1 MWLHHFHTTK
11 SLSLTQARMKK
22 LLKLL
27 ASATCVAN
35 LATAQA
41 LVDYQF
47 NDTNGGDVN
56 DPTEVA
62 NTGSESDAA
71 WNFGV
76 GKVQNGNL
84 NYGYTPSFKFTQ
96 VDVGVG
102 TISRRKLEFV
112 DSLTTADMSQYS
124 FTVDFAKWDLRQNWD
139 SNASDINKGIQISL
153 DGNGGSA
160 TFGFTTNTGGG
171 FRAFSQGA
179 GSTFEQVNGGDFTTQ
194 LNRYEALGGVL
205 QINGDLSTGLWSAQ
219 AKDGEAGAEWQ
230 TLGNGTGLTT
240 IASITLAA
248 RSPSV
253 GSWGGAGAGETTDP
267 NVSGTPG
274 DYMMIDSITLSAVP
288 EPSSYA
294 LLAGML
300 TLASVMV
307 RRRQ

>member
-1 MWLHHFHTTK
+1 M
-11 SLSLTQARMKK
+11 
-22 LLKLL
+22 
-27 ASATCVAN
+27 
-35 LATAQA
+35 
-41 LVDYQF
+41 DYQF

-62 NTGSESDAA
+62 NSGSESDAA

-84 NYGYTPSFKFTQ
+84 NYGYTSSFKFNQ
-96 VDVGVG
+96 VDLNAG
-102 TISRRKLEFV
+102 TTANRKLQFA
-112 DSLTTADMSQYS
+112 DSLTTSDMTQYS
-124 FTVDFAKWDLRQNWD
+124 FTVDFAKWDLRQFWD
-139 SNASDINKGIQISL
+139 PNNVSDTNKGIQISL

-160 TFGFTTNTGGG
+160 TFGFTTNAGGG

-179 GSTFEQVNGGDFTTQ
+179 GSTFTQVNGGAFTTQ
-194 LNRYEALGGVL
+194 LNRFEALGGVL

-248 RSPSV
+248 RTPTA
-253 GSWGGAGAGETTDP
+253 GSWGGSSSGAATDAT
-267 NVSGTPG
+267 VSGTAG
-274 DYMMIDSITLSAVP
+274 DYLMIDSLDLTAVP

-300 TLASVMV
+300 ALASRVMV

>member
-1 MWLHHFHTTK
+1 MYN
-11 SLSLTQARMKK
+11 
-22 LLKLL
+22 LLKVLL
-27 ASATCVAN
+27 PAVCVAN
-35 LATAQA
+35 LVSAQA

-62 NTGSESDAA
+62 NSGSESDAA

-84 NYGYTPSFKFTQ
+84 NYGYTSSFKFTQ
-96 VDVGVG
+96 IDGSAG
-102 TISRRKLEFV
+102 TTAQRKLEFA
-112 DSLTTADMSQYS
+112 DSLTTSDMTQYS

-139 SNASDINKGIQISL
+139 PSNSSDTNKGIQISL

-160 TFGFTTNTGGG
+160 TFGFTTNSGGG

-179 GSTFEQVNGGDFTTQ
+179 GSTFTQALGGTFTTQ
-194 LNRYEALGGVL
+194 LNRFENLGGVL

-248 RSPSV
+248 RTPTV
-253 GSWGGAGAGETTDP
+253 GSWGGSSSGAATDAT
-267 NVSGTPG
+267 VSGTAG
-274 DYMMIDSITLSAVP
+274 DYLMIDSLDLTAVP

-300 TLASVMV
+300 ALASRVMV

>member
-1 MWLHHFHTTK
+1 MNILFK
-11 SLSLTQARMKK
+11 I
-22 LLKLL
+22 LLP
-27 ASATCVAN
+27 AVCVAN

-62 NTGSESDAA
+62 NSGSESDAA

-84 NYGYTPSFKFTQ
+84 NYGYTSSFKFNQ
-96 VDVGVG
+96 VDLSAG
-102 TISRRKLEFV
+102 TIAYRKLEFT
-112 DSLTTADMSQYS
+112 DSLTTSDMTQYS

-139 SNASDINKGIQISL
+139 PNNDSDTNKGIQISL
-153 DGNGGSA
+153 DGNGASA
-160 TFGFTTNTGGG
+160 TFGFTTNAGGG

-179 GSTFEQVNGGDFTTQ
+179 GSTFTQVNGGDFTTQ
-194 LNRYEALGGVL
+194 LNRYEDLGGVL

-248 RSPSV
+248 RTPTA
-253 GSWGGAGAGETTDP
+253 GSWGGSSSGAVAPDVDAT
-267 NVSGTPG
+267 VSGQAG
-274 DYMMIDSITLSAVP
+274 DYLMIDSLVLTAVP

-300 TLASVMV
+300 ALASRVMV

>member
-1 MWLHHFHTTK
+1 
-11 SLSLTQARMKK
+11 MKK

-84 NYGYTPSFKFTQ
+84 NYGYTPSLKFTQ

-139 SNASDINKGIQISL
+139 SNTSDTNKGIQISL
-153 DGNGGSA
+153 DGIGGSS
-160 TFGFTTNTGGG
+160 TFGFTTNTVGG

-179 GSTFEQVNGGDFTTQ
+179 GSTFNQANGSDFTTQ

-253 GSWGGAGAGETTDP
+253 GSWGGAGSGETTDP
-267 NVSGTPG
+267 TVSGTAG

-300 TLASVMV
+300 ALASVMV

>member
-1 MWLHHFHTTK
+1 
-11 SLSLTQARMKK
+11 MKK

-96 VDVGVG
+96 VDVGPDIG

-112 DSLTTADMSQYS
+112 DSLTTVDMSQYS

-179 GSTFEQVNGGDFTTQ
+179 GSTFNQANGSDFTTQ

-230 TLGNGTGLTT
+230 TLGNGSGLTT

-253 GSWGGAGAGETTDP
+253 GSWGGAAADINEDDPTDQ
-267 NVSGTPG
+267 GIPG
-274 DYMMIDSITLSAVP
+274 DYMMIDSLTLSAVP

-300 TLASVMV
+300 ALASVMV

>member
-1 MWLHHFHTTK
+1 MCN
-11 SLSLTQARMKK
+11 
-22 LLKLL
+22 LLKILL
-27 ASATCVAN
+27 PAVCVAN

-56 DPTEVA
+56 DPTEVVNA
-62 NTGSESDAA
+62 GSESDAA
-71 WNFGV
+71 WNNGV

-84 NYGYTPSFKFTQ
+84 NYGYSSSYKFTQ
-96 VDVGVG
+96 VDVNSG
-102 TISRRKLEFV
+102 TTAYRKLEFA
-112 DSLTTADMSQYS
+112 DSLTTSDMTQYS

-139 SNASDINKGIQISL
+139 PNNDSDTNKGIQISL

-160 TFGFTTNTGGG
+160 TFGFTTNSGGG

-179 GSTFEQVNGGDFTTQ
+179 GSTFTQALGGTFTTQ
-194 LNRYEALGGVL
+194 LNRFEALGGVL

-248 RSPSV
+248 RTPTV
-253 GSWGGAGAGETTDP
+253 GSWGGSSSGATTDAT
-267 NVSGTPG
+267 VSGTAG
-274 DYMMIDSITLSAVP
+274 DYLMIDSLDLTAVP
-288 EPSSYA
+288 EPSTYA
-294 LLAGML
+294 LIAGML
-300 TLASVMV
+300 ALASVMV

>member
-1 MWLHHFHTTK
+1 MNILFK
-11 SLSLTQARMKK
+11 I
-22 LLKLL
+22 LLP
-27 ASATCVAN
+27 AVCVAN

-62 NTGSESDAA
+62 NSGSESDAA

-84 NYGYTPSFKFTQ
+84 NYGYTSSFKFNQ
-96 VDVGVG
+96 VDLGAG
-102 TISRRKLEFV
+102 TTAFRKLEFT
-112 DSLTTADMSQYS
+112 DSLTTSDMTQYS

-139 SNASDINKGIQISL
+139 PNNDSDNNKGIQISL

-160 TFGFTTNTGGG
+160 TFGFTTQTGGG

-179 GSTFEQVNGGDFTTQ
+179 NSTFAQVNGGDFTTS
-194 LNRYEALGGVL
+194 LNRYEELGGVL
-205 QINGDLSTGLWSAQ
+205 QINGDLSTGLWYAQ

-248 RSPSV
+248 RTPTV
-253 GSWGGAGAGETTDP
+253 GSWGGSSSGAVAPDVDATVNGQT
-267 NVSGTPG
+267 G
-274 DYMMIDSITLSAVP
+274 DYLMIDSLVLTAVP

-300 TLASVMV
+300 ALASRVMV

>member
-1 MWLHHFHTTK
+1 MYN
-11 SLSLTQARMKK
+11 
-22 LLKLL
+22 LLKILL
-27 ASATCVAN
+27 PAVCVAN

-62 NTGSESDAA
+62 NSGSESDAA

-84 NYGYTPSFKFTQ
+84 NYGYTSSFKFTQ
-96 VDVGVG
+96 IDGSAG
-102 TISRRKLEFV
+102 TTAQRKLEFA
-112 DSLTTADMSQYS
+112 DSLTTSDMTQYS

-139 SNASDINKGIQISL
+139 PSNSSDTNKGIQISL

-160 TFGFTTNTGGG
+160 TFGFTTNSGGG

-179 GSTFEQVNGGDFTTQ
+179 GSTFTQALGGTFTTQ
-194 LNRYEALGGVL
+194 LNRFEALGGVL

>member
-1 MWLHHFHTTK
+1 MYN
-11 SLSLTQARMKK
+11 
-22 LLKLL
+22 LLKILL
-27 ASATCVAN
+27 PAVCVAN

-62 NTGSESDAA
+62 NSGSESDAA

-84 NYGYTPSFKFTQ
+84 NYGYTSSFKFTQ
-96 VDVGVG
+96 IDGSAG
-102 TISRRKLEFV
+102 TTAQRKLEFA

-139 SNASDINKGIQISL
+139 PSNSSDTNKGIQISL

-160 TFGFTTNTGGG
+160 TFGFTTNSGGG

-179 GSTFEQVNGGDFTTQ
+179 GSTFTQALGGTFTTQ
-194 LNRYEALGGVL
+194 LNRFEALGGVL

-248 RSPSV
+248 RTPTV
-253 GSWGGAGAGETTDP
+253 GSWGGSSADAAIDAT
-267 NVSGTPG
+267 VSGTAG
-274 DYMMIDSITLSAVP
+274 DFLMIDSLDLTAVP

-300 TLASVMV
+300 ALASVMV

>member
-1 MWLHHFHTTK
+1 
-11 SLSLTQARMKK
+11 MKK

-230 TLGNGTGLTT
+230 TLGNGSGLTT

>member
-1 MWLHHFHTTK
+1 
-11 SLSLTQARMKK
+11 
-22 LLKLL
+22 
-27 ASATCVAN
+27 
-35 LATAQA
+35 
-41 LVDYQF
+41 
-47 NDTNGGDVN
+47 
-56 DPTEVA
+56 
-62 NTGSESDAA
+62 
-71 WNFGV
+71 
-76 GKVQNGNL
+76 
-84 NYGYTPSFKFTQ
+84 
-96 VDVGVG
+96 
-102 TISRRKLEFV
+102 
-112 DSLTTADMSQYS
+112 MSQYS

-139 SNASDINKGIQISL
+139 SNTSDTNKGIQISL
-153 DGNGGSA
+153 DGIGGSA

-179 GSTFEQVNGGDFTTQ
+179 GSTFNQANGSDFTTQ

-253 GSWGGAGAGETTDP
+253 GSWGGAGSGETTDP
-267 NVSGTPG
+267 TVSGTAG

-300 TLASVMV
+300 ALASVMV

>member
-1 MWLHHFHTTK
+1 
-11 SLSLTQARMKK
+11 MKK

-139 SNASDINKGIQISL
+139 SNASDTNKGIQISL
-153 DGNGGSA
+153 DNSTDSA

-219 AKDGEAGAEWQ
+219 AKDGEAGAEGQ

>member
-1 MWLHHFHTTK
+1 MCN
-11 SLSLTQARMKK
+11 
-22 LLKLL
+22 LLKILL
-27 ASATCVAN
+27 PAVCVAN

-56 DPTEVA
+56 DPSEVA
-62 NTGSESDAA
+62 NSGSESDAA
-71 WNFGV
+71 WNFAV

-84 NYGYTPSFKFTQ
+84 NYGYTSSYKFTQ
-96 VDVGVG
+96 VDGAAG
-102 TISRRKLEFV
+102 TTAQRKLEFA
-112 DSLTTADMSQYS
+112 DSLTTSDMTQYS

-139 SNASDINKGIQISL
+139 PSNSSDTNKGIQISL

-160 TFGFTTNTGGG
+160 TFGFTTNSGGG

-179 GSTFEQVNGGDFTTQ
+179 GSTFTQALGGTFTTQ
-194 LNRYEALGGVL
+194 LNRFEALGGVL

-248 RSPSV
+248 RTPTV
-253 GSWGGAGAGETTDP
+253 GSWGGSSADATTDAT
-267 NVSGTPG
+267 VSGTAG
-274 DYMMIDSITLSAVP
+274 DYLMIDSLDLTAVP
-288 EPSSYA
+288 EPSTYA
-294 LLAGML
+294 LIAGML
-300 TLASVMV
+300 ALASVMV

>member
-1 MWLHHFHTTK
+1 MNILFK
-11 SLSLTQARMKK
+11 I
-22 LLKLL
+22 LLP
-27 ASATCVAN
+27 AVCVAN

-62 NTGSESDAA
+62 NSGSESDAA

-84 NYGYTPSFKFTQ
+84 NYGYTSSFKFTQ
-96 VDVGVG
+96 VDLNAG
-102 TISRRKLEFV
+102 TTANRKLEFT
-112 DSLTTADMSQYS
+112 DSLTTSDMTQYS

-139 SNASDINKGIQISL
+139 PNNVSDTNKGIQISL

-160 TFGFTTNTGGG
+160 TFGFTTNAGGG

-179 GSTFEQVNGGDFTTQ
+179 GSTFTQVNGGAFTTQ
-194 LNRYEALGGVL
+194 LNRFEALGGVL

-248 RSPSV
+248 RTPTV
-253 GSWGGAGAGETTDP
+253 GSWGGSSSGAAIDAT
-267 NVSGTPG
+267 VSGTAG
-274 DYMMIDSITLSAVP
+274 DYLMIDSLDLTAVP

-300 TLASVMV
+300 ALASRVMV